1 MLRTGLIVFMFGAMM
16 AWAQA
21 QDTTPAPADKVQ
33 AQDTKASSTDKIDRA
48 SAYYHYALAQFYYEM
63 GFRSGANQQV
73 YLDKA
78 REEYKE
84 AVKADPQAPRLT
96 NPFHPPPLGLAPKPL
111 PPAPKSSPPPEQK

>member
-1 MLRTGLIVFMFGAMM
+1 MLRIGLIVFMFGAMM

-84 AVKADPQAPRLT
+84 AVKADPQTPRPVIS
-96 NPFHPPPLGLAPKPL
+96 PFHASIPPPKPL

>member
-1 MLRTGLIVFMFGAMM
+1 MLRTGLMVFMFGGMM

-21 QDTTPAPADKVQ
+21 QDATPAPTDKAQ

-63 GFRSGANQQV
+63 SFRSGGNQQV
-73 YLDKA
+73 YRDKA
-78 REEYKE
+78 KDEYEE
-84 AVKADPQAPRLT
+84 AVKADPQTPRPVL
-96 NPFHPPPLGLAPKPL
+96 NLPAVIKLAPKPL

>member
-1 MLRTGLIVFMFGAMM
+1 MLRTGLMVFMFGGMI

-21 QDTTPAPADKVQ
+21 QDTTPAPADKAQ

-63 GFRSGANQQV
+63 SFRSGGNQQV

-78 REEYKE
+78 KDEYEE
-84 AVKADPQAPRLT
+84 AVKADPQTPRPVI
-96 NPFHPPPLGLAPKPL
+96 NPFHAVIRLAPKPV
-111 PPAPKSSPPPEQK
+111 PPAPKSSPPPGQK